1 MSRNVEV
8 KKLIHDIVLT
18 NDRFMSSDGTPT
30 MTMTA
35 RAPPHHSAAIV
46 DSRGSGSVLSL
57 GPSVFFVWFYGG
69 TWVGG
74 CCYGGSDE
82 SVETQKRA
90 S

>member
-1 MSRNVEV
+1 MSRNVQR
-8 KKLIHDIVLT
+8 KKWMYEIVLT

-35 RAPPHHSAAIV
+35 RAPPRHSETAVAVAAV
-46 DSRGSGSVLSL
+46 AVCSAWDLLYSLSGFMVGL
-57 GPSVFFVWFYGG
+57 GYR
-69 TWVGG
+69 G

-82 SVETQKRA
+82 SAETQKRA